1 MLETFKSER
10 DLPEIKTYI
19 SFFFFS
25 QLPSGFQLHLVYAI
39 CATTQLSLNPHIREE
54 MIQRGRGTRT

>member
-10 DLPEIKTYI
+10 DTPETYI
-19 SFFFFS
+19 SFFFS

-39 CATTQLSLNPHIREE
+39 CTKALQPSFL
-54 MIQRGRGTRT
+54 